1 MRLQDAALQAAGYPS
16 ARAYFKH
23 VGKLVD
29 DLTSLTRYLMFGV
42 EGVERKTYSSV
53 KPLVKDPTAAEALAH
68 QAALKQIEE
77 LEEKRKNLQ
86 IEIGTALVL
95 LDGIRHTL
103 GHKQAD
109 VLELHYIDRF
119 TWAQIAGELGI
130 SARQAIRQEQITFD
144 WIDSHGWQAI
154 VTGKG
159 VAE

>member
-1 MRLQDAALQAAGYPS
+1 MRLQEAALQAAGYPS

-29 DLTSLTRYLMFGV
+29 DLESVTHKLMFGA
-42 EGVERKTYSSV
+42 EGIEHRRSNA

-68 QAALKQIEE
+68 EAAIKLVER

-103 GHKQAD
+103 GHKHAD
-109 VLELHYIDRF
+109 ILELHYIDRF
-119 TWAQIAGELGI
+119 TWQQIAGELGI

-154 VTGKG
+154 VTGRG
-159 VAE
+159 MAE